1 MTVGRLA
8 QLIATVERSYVRMAC
23 TGLSMLG
30 VVSVPVELGGDLGQL
45 DLSSINCDV
54 LEATGSARG
63 TRSSG
68 TVAVITCPAEATD
81 ACDAVKCTRCC
92 RAARK
97 NLGAAYRTTATSTV
111 ASSTTQGRSGHRIYN
126 QGL

>member
-8 QLIATVERSYVRMAC
+8 QLIATVQRSYVRMAC

-68 TVAVITCPAEATD
+68 TVAVITSAEATD
-81 ACDAVKCTRCC
+81 ACEVYEVLQSGSEEFGRRLQDHSYIHSCEQYDAGSK
-92 RAARK
+92 RAPH
-97 NLGAAYRTTATSTV
+97 L
-111 ASSTTQGRSGHRIYN
+111 
-126 QGL
+126 

>member
-23 TGLSMLG
+23 TGLSMVG

-68 TVAVITCPAEATD
+68 TVAVLTCPAEATD
-81 ACDAVKCTRCC
+81 ACEVYEVLQSGSEEFGRRLQDHSYIHSCEQYDAGSK
-92 RAARK
+92 RAPH
-97 NLGAAYRTTATSTV
+97 L
-111 ASSTTQGRSGHRIYN
+111 
-126 QGL
+126 

>member
-8 QLIATVERSYVRMAC
+8 QLIATVQRSYVRMAC

-68 TVAVITCPAEATD
+68 MVAVLVCPAEATD
-81 ACDAVKCTRCC
+81 ACEVYEVLQSGSEEFGRRLQDHSYIHSCEQYDAGSK
-92 RAARK
+92 RAPH
-97 NLGAAYRTTATSTV
+97 L
-111 ASSTTQGRSGHRIYN
+111 
-126 QGL
+126 

>member
-30 VVSVPVELGGDLGQL
+30 VVSVPVELGGDLGLL

-68 TVAVITCPAEATD
+68 TVAVITCPA
-81 ACDAVKCTRCC
+81 
-92 RAARK
+92 
-97 NLGAAYRTTATSTV
+97 ATSTV